1 MNETEGLN
9 VGQHATMREIVQ
21 PSAIPPEVIRPH
33 LNLGYQ
39 SPKRVPFGGSL
50 TNKIL
55 GGISGA
61 DLSRLLPYL
70 ECVNLTSGQQLNCLG
85 ERIDFV
91 YFPETA
97 IISHLYFLGDGSTA
111 ATSIVGREGMVG
123 LSVIFDSPPPT
134 HWIEVT
140 LAGTALRVSS
150 EVIKREFRRGGS
162 LQLSLLDCISAR
174 LAQVSQRAVCNGC
187 HELSQRLATWLLMIH
202 DRAQFDELRLT
213 QETMANHLGTRRA
226 TVNAACTALRE
237 SGIVSYRRAA
247 ITIIDRKRL
256 ETVACECYRVL

>member
-9 VGQHATMREIVQ
+9 VGQHAPMPGISERSQ
-21 PSAIPPEVIRPH
+21 IPPAVITPQ
-33 LNLGYQ
+33 LNLRYQ
-39 SPKRVPFGGSL
+39 SPKRVPFGVWL

-70 ECVNLTSGQQLNCLG
+70 ECVNLASGQQLNCLG
-85 ERIDFV
+85 EHIDFV

-123 LSVIFDSPPPT
+123 LSAIFDSPPPT
-134 HWIEVT
+134 HWVEVT
-140 LAGTALRVSS
+140 LAGNALRVSS
-150 EVIKREFRRGGS
+150 DVIKREFRRGGS

-174 LAQVSQRAVCNGC
+174 LAQVSQ
-187 HELSQRLATWLLMIH
+187 
-202 DRAQFDELRLT
+202 
-213 QETMANHLGTRRA
+213 
-226 TVNAACTALRE
+226 
-237 SGIVSYRRAA
+237 
-247 ITIIDRKRL
+247 
-256 ETVACECYRVL
+256 